1 MTRGRIAVDLLY
13 FTGRRGG
20 TETYIRQVLTR
31 IAVLDPELELVGL
44 TNTTGRELVR
54 EWFPGELRTVPV
66 SGQNRPVWALAEVT
80 RVDALARRC
89 RADLLWC
96 PANFGPVRGRVPR
109 LVTLHDMIAFD
120 FPNPEVS
127 LVTRVITSAIIRGT
141 ARGARALLTD
151 SEDAAESILRHI
163 DIARSRIT
171 HTPLAA
177 STPRP
182 VDHQTALDELRVLG
196 VPSDRPF
203 LLATGNRLPHKN
215 FAGLLRAVARIDPSV
230 RPQVVI
236 TGSHGQDPLSEV
248 VEDLGL
254 SSDVHLLGWVTESQL
269 EALYGRAAL
278 YVCPSLA
285 EGFGLPV
292 LDAMARGV
300 PVLAN
305 DIAVLRE
312 VGASAAAYADATSP
326 PALAS
331 AITRLIGDESG
342 RATMREAGFDR
353 AALFSWDRTAELTL
367 AVLHDL
373 LLLGR
378 ATPR

>member
-1 MTRGRIAVDLLY
+1 MTSAGPETAREGAAE
-13 FTGRRGG
+13 RGG
-20 TETYIRQVLTR
+20 FARILFSFRPEEVATLLLFAPMAYALGSIAAYGGGMPLNGPTANYPDAFTR
-31 IAVLDPELELVGL
+31 LVGL
-44 TNTTGRELVR
+44 VGSVVVFLWVVR
-54 EWFPGELRTVPV
+54 TKPEWTF
-66 SGQNRPVWALAEVT
+66 
-80 RVDALARRC
+80 ARDVLPFLF
-89 RADLLWC
+89 A
-96 PANFGPVRGRVPR
+96 ANVYVN
-109 LVTLHDMIAFD
+109 LHDMIAFD

-127 LVTRVITSAIIRGT
+127 LVTRAITSAIIRGT

-254 SSDVHLLGWVTESQL
+254 SSDVHLLGWVTQSQL